1 MSLEKTVK
9 ILSDIEDQKAHN
21 QLFYFDPYPYQKQF
35 HKALDMQ
42 GNPAQQRLL
51 MAANKVGKT
60 VAGAYETAIHLTGE
74 YPDWWDGHRFERPVK
89 VWCAGMTT
97 SNTRDIV
104 QAELLGEPGDPED
117 WGKGFI
123 PKDRILTTERMPGIP
138 NAISSIT
145 VKHITGRNSR
155 LWFKSYE
162 QGKEQWMG
170 KAVDLVWLDEEPP
183 QDIYSQ
189 GLRATL
195 KTRGLIFM
203 TFTPEKGMT
212 NVVAQFMNDLKRGQQ
227 LYHAT
232 WDDAPHLDEQAK
244 EEILSALPP
253 HERQMRS
260 KGIPVLGSGLV
271 FPVDEDTLKVP
282 AFQLSRYW
290 PKVCAIDFGWDH
302 PFACVWVAWDRD
314 SDTAY
319 VYDIYTVRS
328 ETPVTHAHAIK
339 SRGDKIP
346 CVWPHD
352 GMQHDKGSGEPLS
365 KLYRRL
371 GVNMLGSHF
380 TNPDGGNAVEPGIM
394 DMLTRMQSGRLKVF
408 DHLGDWFAELRMYHR
423 KDGKIVKE
431 RDDIM
436 SATRYAVMSLRYA
449 SVGKEKKRVD
459 HAVGS
464 LDHEYS
470 YYGMKNNKT
479 DVFKPISA
487 IR

>member
-1 MSLEKTVK
+1 MTLEKTVK
-9 ILSDIEDQKAHN
+9 ILSDIQDQKAHN
-21 QLFYFDPYPYQKQF
+21 QLFYFEPYPYQKQF
-35 HKALDMQ
+35 HEAKDMQ

-60 VAGAYETAIHLTGE
+60 IAGAYETTIHLTGE
-74 YPDWWDGHRFERPVK
+74 YPDWWNGHRFERPVK

-104 QAELLGEPGDPED
+104 QAELLGEPGDIED
-117 WGKGFI
+117 WGKGMI

-138 NAISSIT
+138 NAISSVTI
-145 VKHITGRNSR
+145 KHITGRNSK

-170 KAVDLVWLDEEPP
+170 KAVDIVWLDEEPP

-195 KTRGLIFM
+195 KGRGLIFM

-212 NVVAQFMNDLKRGQQ
+212 NVVAQFMNDLKSGQQ

-232 WDDAPHLDEQAK
+232 WDDAPHLDEDAK
-244 EEILSALPP
+244 QEILAALPP

-260 KGIPVLGSGLV
+260 KGIPILGSGLV
-271 FPVDEDTLKVP
+271 FPIDEDSIKVP
-282 AFQLSRYW
+282 AFALSKYW
-290 PKVCAIDFGWDH
+290 PKLCAIDFGWDH

-314 SDTAY
+314 ADVCY
-319 VYDIYTVRS
+319 IYDVYSIRS
-328 ETPVTHAHAIK
+328 ETPVIHAHAIA
-339 SRGDKIP
+339 SRGKEIP

-365 KLYRRL
+365 RLYRKL

-380 TNPDGGNAVEPGIM
+380 TNPDGGNSVEPGIM
-394 DMLTRMQSGRLKVF
+394 DMLQRMQSGRLKVF
-408 DHLGDWFAELRMYHR
+408 EHLSDWFAELRMYHR

-449 SVGKEKKRVD
+449 SLGMEKKRVE
-459 HAVGS
+459 HAFGTK
-464 LDHEYS
+464 DDEHGYFAPTQAKEP
-470 YYGMKNNKT
+470 
-479 DVFKPISA
+479 FKPILA